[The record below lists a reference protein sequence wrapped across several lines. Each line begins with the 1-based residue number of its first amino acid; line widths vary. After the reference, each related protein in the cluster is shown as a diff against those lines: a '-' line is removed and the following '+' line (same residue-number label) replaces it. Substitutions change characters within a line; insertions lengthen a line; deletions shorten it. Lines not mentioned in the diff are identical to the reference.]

1 MNDYQSP
8 FGEAAFYA
16 ASDSDTQLDQ
26 QFAGKVAI
34 VTGST
39 QGLGLTAVELM
50 LRRGLKGAIICGRNV
65 AAGDAAATRL
75 SNSEQRPD
83 QRVVFQQADLSD
95 LENCRAITD
104 RAIFEF
110 GTFDVLVNSAGI
122 TDRGGILDGD
132 AALWERTFA
141 INARAPFFLM
151 QNAAHHWREMGKP
164 GTVVNV
170 ATITAH
176 GGVPML
182 TVYAASKAALVA
194 TTKNAAFSLARDGI
208 RINALAIGW
217 MDTPAEDALQKSY
230 HKMPENW
237 QAQVGKELPAGRLLS
252 MGEVARWIAHLASSE
267 SGIMTGSILDFDH
280 GVIGVYEATPLP
292 AKKTD
297 PKDQSN

>member
-1 MNDYQSP
+1 MTGYTSP
-8 FGEAAFYA
+8 YGNAAYRA
-16 ASDSDTQLDQ
+16 ASATDTPLDR
-26 QFAGKVAI
+26 QFAGKVAV

-50 LRRGLKGAIICGRNV
+50 LRRGLEGALILGRRE
-65 AAGDAAATRL
+65 AEGQAAAERL
-75 SNSEQRPD
+75 SAGGRK
-83 QRVVFQQADLSD
+83 VVYHRADLAD
-95 LENCRAITD
+95 LDDCRSIHD
-104 RAIFEF
+104 RALAEF
-110 GTFDVLVNSAGI
+110 GSYDILVNSAGI

-151 QNAAHHWREMGKP
+151 QYAANHWRDAGKP

-194 TTKNAAFSLARDGI
+194 TTKNAAFSLMRDGI

-217 MDTPAEDALQKSY
+217 MDTPAEDITQKTY
-230 HKMPENW
+230 HDMPEGW
-237 QAQVGKELPAGRLLS
+237 QAEAGRKLPAGRLLN
-252 MGEVARWIAHLASSE
+252 MNEVARWIAHLASEE
-267 SGIMTGSILDFDH
+267 SGIMTGSILDFDQ
-280 GVIGVYEATPLP
+280 GVIGCYEATPLP
-292 AKKTD
+292 ER
-297 PKDQSN
+297 QG